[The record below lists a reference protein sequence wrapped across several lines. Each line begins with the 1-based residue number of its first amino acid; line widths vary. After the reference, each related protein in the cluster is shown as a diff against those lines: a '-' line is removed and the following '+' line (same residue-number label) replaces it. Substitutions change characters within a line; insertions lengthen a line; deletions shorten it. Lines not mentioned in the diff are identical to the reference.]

1 MGVSRVK
8 DIEKEKEK
16 AEEEKKKKEKPKEEI
31 KKPKKA
37 EKRIEG
43 IIRILNTDLDAN
55 KNILYGLTGI
65 KGVSYTFSK
74 AVITALG
81 LDAYRKLGTLTP
93 EEIEKIEDCL
103 KNPAKYNIPSFLF
116 NRRKDPETGVD
127 MHLIWP
133 DVDIFRSMDIKR
145 EIELKTYKGFRHM
158 YGQPVRGQRTRSHF
172 RHGRTVGV
180 LRGKMKQLAQQQA
193 KEKKEEKK

>member
-8 DIEKEKEK
+8 DVEKEKERV
-16 AEEEKKKKEKPKEEI
+16 EEEKKKKEKPKEEI

-74 AVITALG
+74 AVIAALG

-116 NRRKDPETGVD
+116 NRRKDPETGLD
-127 MHLIWP
+127 MHLVGP

-180 LRGKMKQLAQQQA
+180 LRGKMKQLAQQQS

>member
-8 DIEKEKEK
+8 DVEKVKEK
-16 AEEEKKKKEKPKEEI
+16 AEEEKKKEKPKEEI
-31 KKPKKA
+31 KKPKKVDR
-37 EKRIEG
+37 KIEG
-43 IIRILNTDLDAN
+43 IVRILNTDLDAN

-74 AVITALG
+74 AVTVALG
-81 LDAYRKLGTLTP
+81 LDAYRKLGSLTP

-103 KNPAKYNIPSFLF
+103 KNPSKYNIPSFLF
-116 NRRKDPETGVD
+116 NRRRDPESGLD
-127 MHLIWP
+127 MHLIGP
-133 DVDIFRSMDIKR
+133 DVDIFKSMDIKR

-172 RHGRTVGV
+172 RQGRTVGV